1 MTNTITVR
9 FGAEFFGDNP
19 QEVAPGITTGEALRA
34 GGYIDNTPSPVIA
47 ALVNNDLTSLSYPIE
62 VSSLILPVTLN
73 SPEGVRV
80 YRRSLCFLLAI
91 ATSAVLPDTHMVIGH
106 SIGDGYYYYFRN
118 RERISDDE
126 LERIEAEMHR
136 LVRADLPIERT
147 VLSYSNALEHFQACG
162 MTDTAT
168 LLEHRN
174 HAKVAVYRC
183 GDYLDISHGPL
194 APATGMLRSFEL
206 LAYKNGFLLRYPPEQ
221 DPDALQPFE
230 DNPLLFSIYQEYRR
244 WGEVLGIGSAGQLN
258 RRTVEGNIKQFIWIA
273 EALHNKKID
282 AIAEQIAEQS
292 NRVRLIAIAGPSSSG
307 KTTFAKKLAIQLRVY
322 GLHPIPISLDDY
334 FVPRDQTPLDE
345 HGNYDFE
352 SLAAI
357 DVELLNRH
365 LVALFDGS
373 EIQVPEFDFRAGT
386 RRITERRLR
395 LCDTEILILE
405 GIHGLND
412 ALLPLIPEHTKYRV
426 YVSALTQLN
435 IDDHTRISTTD
446 NRLIRRLVRDHQ
458 FRGHSALDTLRMWPS
473 VRRGENR
480 NIFPFQNSADVAFN
494 SALDYELGVLKSHA
508 VRILLGVKPHHEV
521 YHEATRLQAFLEN
534 FIEIPEKHVPETS
547 ILREFVGDS
556 GFKY

>member
-1 MTNTITVR
+1 MDNSITLY
-9 FGAEFFGDNP
+9 FGTDQTDNNA
-19 QEVAPGITTGEALRA
+19 QEIAVGTSTGEALRA
-34 GGYIDNTPSPVIA
+34 GGYIDSSDSPIIA
-47 ALVNNDLTSLSYPIE
+47 ALVNNDLTSLSYPLE
-62 VSSLILPVTLN
+62 VSSRVFPVTLN

-80 YRRSLCFLLAI
+80 YRRSLCFLLAL
-91 ATSAVLPDTHMVIGH
+91 ATYTVLPDAHMVVGH

-118 RERISDDE
+118 REQISEDE

-136 LVRADLPIERT
+136 LVQADLPIERT
-147 VLSYSNALEHFQACG
+147 VIGYSDALEHFQARG

-174 HAKVAVYRC
+174 HAKVAAYRC
-183 GDYLDISHGPL
+183 GDYLDIAHGPL

-206 LAYKNGFLLRYPPEQ
+206 LAYKNGFLLRYPPEEQ
-221 DPDALQPFE
+221 PYALQPFE

-244 WGEVLGIGSAGQLN
+244 WGEVLGIGSAGRLN

-282 AIAEQIAEQS
+282 AIAEQIAAQ
-292 NRVRLIAIAGPSSSG
+292 NTRVRLITIAGPSSSG

-334 FVPRDQTPLDE
+334 FVPREQTPLDE

-352 SLAAI
+352 SLGAI

-365 LVALFDGS
+365 LVALFEGS
-373 EIQVPEFDFRAGT
+373 EIQVPEFDFKTGK

-395 LCDTEILILE
+395 LHDNEILILE

-412 ALLPLIPEHTKYRV
+412 ALLPRIPGEMKYRV

-508 VRILLGVKPHHEV
+508 LRILLGVKPHHEV
-521 YHEATRLQAFLEN
+521 YHEATRLQAFLHN
-534 FIEIPEKHVPETS
+534 FIEIPEKHVPATS